1 MAFKKRCESC
11 KGYFNCK
18 IYDKVCDNLEFLQ
31 NFLNIKESGDI
42 AKYCK
47 SYDPYTRK
55 ELRTIKSNFRYI
67 QGRKGIENRK

>member
-1 MAFKKRCESC
+1 MKEVNKVGFIKRCELC
-11 KGYFNCK
+11 KSFFDCEIHN
-18 IYDKVCDNLEFLQ
+18 KVCDNLEFLQ

-47 SYDPYTRK
+47 SYGTYTRK

-67 QGRKGIENRK
+67 QGSE